1 MNENKNYIVFGA
13 ILGLSLIIS
22 AGIGSFTFLNVRSGE
37 SISST
42 GSAKKAVTS
51 DKVKWTSSI
60 TRATTANTLKV
71 GYAKMDSDLKEVR
84 SFMTTNG
91 IVEKDLIISTIY
103 LNEVYEQYPQADKKY
118 NLVQN
123 IEINSTDVNKIAEL
137 SKNTNSLIIDKGIF
151 FSTNAVEYYYSK
163 LPEARIELLASAVGD
178 AKARAEQLA
187 IAGGKTI
194 GALKSASSGVVQVM
208 APNSVEV
215 SDYGVY
221 DTSKIEKEIFV
232 TVKATFGIK

>member
-1 MNENKNYIVFGA
+1 MNDNKNYVVFGA
-13 ILGLSLIIS
+13 ILGLSLILS
-22 AGIGSFTFLNVRSGE
+22 ACVVAFTFYSIRSGDT
-37 SISST
+37 ISST
-42 GSAKKAVTS
+42 GSAKKAVVS

-60 TRATTANTLKV
+60 TRATTASTLKA
-71 GYAKMDSDLKEVR
+71 GYAKMDTDLKEVKN
-84 SFMTTNG
+84 FMTANG

-103 LNEVYEQYPQADKKY
+103 LNEVYEQYPSADKKY

-123 IEINSTDVNKIAEL
+123 IEINSADVNKISEL

-151 FSTNAVEYYYSK
+151 FTTNSVEFYYSK
-163 LPEARIELLASAVGD
+163 LPEARIELLGAAVADSKDRAS
-178 AKARAEQLA
+178 KLAE
-187 IAGGKTI
+187 AGGKKI

-232 TVKATFGIK
+232 TVKSTFTIK